1 MRLGKTPRQLP
12 VFAGGVSGAN
22 SARLGTKSIPR
33 LRGWSGRRELNP
45 RPTAWK
51 AETLPLSYSRPGKGD
66 VLMCPSEILLPFIPT
81 PLQQIGSETLIAG
94 RLRVHPPATQPRAQR
109 IERGRAKRTGR
120 SGTTLSYWNSMLVN
134 QLPAGAP

>member
-1 MRLGKTPRQLP
+1 MERLMRLGKTPRQLP

-51 AETLPLSYSRPGKGD
+51 AETLPLSYSRPGNSPAQFQLYCVAPRMSSGGGAGAC
-66 VLMCPSEILLPFIPT
+66 L
-81 PLQQIGSETLIAG
+81 QIGIE
-94 RLRVHPPATQPRAQR
+94 PAT
-109 IERGRAKRTGR
+109 
-120 SGTTLSYWNSMLVN
+120 NSLE
-134 QLPAGAP
+134 G